1 MHFDESLQPFSFD
14 EVVDNFLSH
23 DFEVAP
29 FSGLCY
35 LSFHGGNIDLGLS
48 IPYHVSSYLGSR

>member
-1 MHFDESLQPFSFD
+1 MHFDESLQPFCFD

-29 FSGLCY
+29 FSGF
-35 LSFHGGNIDLGLS
+35 S
-48 IPYHVSSYLGSR
+48 